1 MSTWASI
8 LGSRVPAVRR
18 SSGRTIRRRSR
29 HRRGRRRRRRPDAA
43 EGRWPNA
50 LLATTVVRTHRRAG
64 PDGREEVAMTDGER
78 QVLTAARRRRMGVQ
92 AAMADLES
100 AIASPSTGRV
110 DQWAKQ
116 VRESVARLREAFRHH
131 VEVTESA
138 DGLFADVV
146 TQAPPLAHQVDV
158 LQAEHPRIEEALAG
172 VAARL
177 DAPGSVEP
185 GAANEVADEILDV
198 LGQIVRHRHAGASLV
213 YEAYN
218 VDIEA
223 GD

>member
-1 MSTWASI
+1 
-8 LGSRVPAVRR
+8 
-18 SSGRTIRRRSR
+18 
-29 HRRGRRRRRRPDAA
+29 
-43 EGRWPNA
+43 
-50 LLATTVVRTHRRAG
+50 
-64 PDGREEVAMTDGER
+64 MTDGER
-78 QVLTAARRRRMGVQ
+78 QVLTAARRRRLGVQ

-100 AIASPSTGRV
+100 AIASASTGRA
-110 DQWAKQ
+110 DQWSKQ
-116 VRESVARLREAFRHH
+116 VREAVTRLREAFRHH

-146 TQAPPLAHQVDV
+146 TQAPRLAHQVDV
-158 LQAEHPRIEEALAG
+158 LQADHPRIEEALAA
-172 VAARL
+172 VAAVL
-177 DAPGSVEP
+177 EASAADADATSDVT
-185 GAANEVADEILDV
+185 DRILDV